1 MGRFIVKGSVT
12 STLTLRDVVQVL
24 NKFYVQYVPKYIYAK
39 YATCKYRAG
48 LETNIENDNYCW

>member
-12 STLTLRDVVQVL
+12 STLTLRDVVQVF
-24 NKFYVQYVPKYIYAK
+24 NNIYAK

-48 LETNIENDNYCW
+48 LETNIENDNFCW

>member
-24 NKFYVQYVPKYIYAK
+24 NKFYV

>member
-24 NKFYVQYVPKYIYAK
+24 NKFYVYAK

>member
-24 NKFYVQYVPKYIYAK
+24 NKFYVYMQNMLHA
-39 YATCKYRAG
+39 
-48 LETNIENDNYCW
+48 NIVQALKRTLKMIIIVGNT

>member
-12 STLTLRDVVQVL
+12 STSTLRDVVQVL
-24 NKFYVQYVPKYIYAK
+24 NNIYAK